1 MNVAYGEEE
10 MKRFLEEA
18 TQVSQEHPVVI
29 TKFILGAR
37 EVEVDAVAKS
47 GKVLAHAITEHV
59 EDAGVHSGDA
69 TLILPTQTISQGA
82 LEKVKTATRKIAK
95 AFEISGP
102 FNTQFLVKGNDVMVI
117 ECNLRA
123 SRSFPFVSKTIGVDL
138 INVATRV
145 MVGETLN
152 ESVLPTLENPII
164 PVDYVGIKVSVCCV
178 CVCVCCHFYAF

>member
-1 MNVAYGEEE
+1 
-10 MKRFLEEA
+10 
-18 TQVSQEHPVVI
+18 EHPVVI
-29 TKFILGAR
+29 TKFIRGAR
-37 EVEVDAVAKS
+37 EVEVDAVAKA
-47 GKVLAHAITEHV
+47 GKVLVHAITEHV

-69 TLILPTQTISQGA
+69 TLMLPTQTISQGA

-123 SRSFPFVSKTIGVDL
+123 SRSFPFVSKTIGVDF

-145 MVGETLN
+145 MVGEPVN
-152 ESVLPTLENPII
+152 ESQLPTLENPII
-164 PVDYVGIKVSVCCV
+164 PVDYVGIK
-178 CVCVCCHFYAF
+178 